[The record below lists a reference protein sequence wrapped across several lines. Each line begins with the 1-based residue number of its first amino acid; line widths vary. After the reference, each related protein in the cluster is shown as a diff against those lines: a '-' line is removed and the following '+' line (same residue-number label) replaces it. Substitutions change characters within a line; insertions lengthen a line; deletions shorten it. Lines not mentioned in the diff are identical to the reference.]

1 MKTIQKP
8 TLDDIVFEHR
18 HQAYG
23 AYAIRKSYPNVLFKA
38 VLAGSAFFVLLFL
51 LPTIFAH
58 LKPKAPLSVVEVNL
72 QKYVP
77 LIEQQP
83 DPVVPPPVEKSPVKM
98 VKNLIPEVKMDEKV
112 TDETPPPTVEE
123 LKDALS
129 GPQTIEGANE
139 EPEIVAPLENA
150 PPDAKADAVEV
161 APEIFSTGAVE
172 IQPQF
177 VGGMSELVRFI
188 SKHLRYPPRAAQA
201 NVQGSVYVQFVV
213 MTDGTI
219 ADVQTLK
226 GIGFGCDDEA
236 MRVIKAMPKW
246 RPGSQSGRPVRV
258 RFNMPIT
265 FTLQE

>member
-1 MKTIQKP
+1 METIQKP

-23 AYAIRKSYPNVLFKA
+23 AYAIRKSYANVLLKA
-38 VLAGSAFFVLLFL
+38 VLAGSAFFVFMFL
-51 LPTIFAH
+51 LPAIFAR
-58 LKPKAPLSVVEVNL
+58 LRPKTQLSMTEVILENYIPPLDE
-72 QKYVP
+72 
-77 LIEQQP
+77 QP
-83 DPVVPPPVEKSPVKM
+83 DLVVPPPVEKPQVNM
-98 VKNLIPEVKMDEKV
+98 VKNLIPEVKMDEEV
-112 TDETPPPTVEE
+112 IDETLPPKVEE
-123 LKDALS
+123 FEHAVS
-129 GPQTIEGANE
+129 GPETTEGNE

-150 PPDAKADAVEV
+150 APDAKADAVEV
-161 APEIFSTGAVE
+161 EPEIFSTGAVE

-177 VGGMSELVRFI
+177 VGGMSELIKFI

-213 MTDGTI
+213 MTDGTV

-265 FTLQE
+265 FALQE